1 MKTLLLLF
9 FIFTQFPILPQKHL
23 EELNKL
29 LNDAYKMDLF
39 SGVVLFADKDN
50 VQFLKTYGYSDWES
64 QTTNLTDTKFNIG
77 SIGKLFTQI
86 LIAQLIQEEK
96 LNLTDNL
103 KQIYPL
109 YNNGYDEKITIKHL
123 LTFSAG
129 LGDYFMIE
137 DFEMHPDDYRSTEAL
152 LSIIKKQPLLFEP
165 GTSTE
170 YSNSSYVVLGG
181 IIEKLTGKTYL
192 ENLKERI
199 LNPLTMNNSGFIY
212 KDSKRIN
219 TAKGFIVNP
228 DGTKESTYERMP
240 NVPTPAG
247 GMFSTAEDLLKLDRS
262 LMNDNVLLND
272 EHKVLLLNRFN
283 SDIKMSFAELLSK
296 PDFGMGV
303 AGGSPGW
310 NAVYDQNVGNKYTVI
325 VLSNIDNGAEV
336 LIDRIN
342 SILREKKYPPLKMN
356 TGRFIY
362 EIVKEK
368 GVDDF
373 LDNYKDY
380 LSGYMIEHD
389 GLLNRIGY
397 QFLNKGMTDEA
408 IAVFIINTKYFPDI
422 ANTYDS
428 LGEAYMLKGDN
439 KLALENYKKS
449 LKMNPQN
456 KNAEMRIVEL
466 MEKEN

>member
-1 MKTLLLLF
+1 MKRGLLLLIL
-9 FIFTQFPILPQKHL
+9 FIQTSLFPQN
-23 EELNKL
+23 ELKELDKL
-29 LNDAYKMDLF
+29 LNNAVKLDIF
-39 SGVVLFADKDN
+39 SGVVLVADKEN
-50 VQFLKTYGYSDWES
+50 VQYLKAFGYADWDNKT
-64 QTTNLTDTKFNIG
+64 QNLTDTKFNIG

-86 LIAQLIQEEK
+86 LIAQLLQEGK

-103 KQIYPL
+103 KQLYPL
-109 YNNGYDEKITIKHL
+109 YNNDFDENITVKHL

-137 DFEMHPDDYRSTEAL
+137 EFNMHPDNYRSTDAL
-152 LSIIKKQPLLFEP
+152 LSIIKKQPLLYEP
-165 GTSTE
+165 GTSKE

-199 LNPLTMNNSGFIY
+199 LNPLAMNNSGFIY
-212 KDSKRIN
+212 KDTKRTN
-219 TAKGFIVNP
+219 SAKGFIVNP

-272 EHKVLLLNRFN
+272 AHKVLLLNRFN
-283 SDIKMSFAELLSK
+283 NDIKISFAELLAK

-310 NAVYDQNVGNKYTVI
+310 NATYDQNVGNAYTVI
-325 VLSNIDNGAEV
+325 ILSNFDFGAEA

-342 SILREKKYPPLKMN
+342 SVLKNEKYPPLKIN
-356 TGRFIY
+356 AARFVY
-362 EIVKEK
+362 EKIKEK
-368 GVDDF
+368 GAEDF
-373 LDNYKDY
+373 SANYKKY
-380 LSGYMIEHD
+380 LSDYTIEDD
-389 GLLNRIGY
+389 GMMNRIGY
-397 QFLNKGMTDEA
+397 QFLNKGMIDEA
-408 IAVFIINTKYFPDI
+408 IAVFIINTKYFPEI

-428 LGEAYMLKGDN
+428 LGEAYMIKGEK

-449 LKMNPQN
+449 LALNPNN
-456 KNAEMRIVEL
+456 KNAEQKINEL
-466 MEKEN
+466 KTE